1 MNKNPYDVLGV
12 SPNASD
18 DEIKR
23 VYRDLTRKYHPDANV
38 NNPLADLAEEKFK
51 EVQEAYD
58 IIMRERANGGNSYG
72 NNYGYGSSE
81 SYSYGNQ
88 NSSYGYGTMDPK
100 LQAAANYINSRRYRE
115 AINTLD
121 QVQQRS
127 AMWYYLSGCA
137 NAGIGNQILAR
148 DHAAQAVNMEPNNM
162 QFRQLLNQLDLT
174 AEDIRIVRMVEA
186 MHREDR
192 IPVVQEICAATYG
205 LRTHCVNVWEAIS
218 AHACKSKT
226 NSIRRPSACSDC
238 RMHGTWKRD
247 RDEYIVF
254 AGSSGIWGRDCYPRV
269 WTSHRSCFLSGSSV
283 IRISCHA
290 K

>member
-58 IIMRERANGGNSYG
+58 IIMRERANGGNSHG

-127 AMWYYLSGCA
+127 AMCECRNRKSDSGE
-137 NAGIGNQILAR
+137 GSRG
-148 DHAAQAVNMEPNNM
+148 
-162 QFRQLLNQLDLT
+162 T
-174 AEDIRIVRMVEA
+174 GGK
-186 MHREDR
+186 
-192 IPVVQEICAATYG
+192 YG
-205 LRTHCVNVWEAIS
+205 T
-218 AHACKSKT
+218 K
-226 NSIRRPSACSDC
+226 
-238 RMHGTWKRD
+238 
-247 RDEYIVF
+247 
-254 AGSSGIWGRDCYPRV
+254 
-269 WTSHRSCFLSGSSV
+269 
-283 IRISCHA
+283 
-290 K
+290 

>member
-1 MNKNPYDVLGV
+1 MMTKNPYDVLGV

-88 NSSYGYGTMDPK
+88 SYGNPNSSYGYGTMDPK

-148 DHAAQAVNMEPNNM
+148 DYAAQAVNMEPNNL
-162 QFRQLLNQLDLT
+162 QFRQLLNQLDFNS
-174 AEDIRIVRMVEA
+174 RRYQNS
-186 MHREDR
+186 
-192 IPVVQEICAATYG
+192 PYG
-205 LRTHCVNVWEAIS
+205 GGYAPGGQ
-218 AHACKSKT
+218 
-226 NSIRRPSACSDC
+226 NSCGTGNMCCDLWLADTLCECMGGDLCSC
-238 RMHGTWKRD
+238 M
-247 RDEYIVF
+247 
-254 AGSSGIWGRDCYPRV
+254 
-269 WTSHRSCFLSGSSV
+269 
-283 IRISCHA
+283 
-290 K
+290 